1 MAIRCGVVVAGTI
14 VAALMVA
21 AGSTLAAEAKAG
33 KSVYDKRC
41 SGCHGSDGKGNPAM
55 VKAMGEKG
63 LNLTAKEVAGAQDDE
78 LLKVILEGKGKMPA
92 TKDLSKDEAK
102 QVLDYTRSLSK

>member
-1 MAIRCGVVVAGTI
+1 MIIKRGIILAGTG
-14 VAALMVA
+14 VAALMIA

-41 SGCHGSDGKGNPAM
+41 VSCHGADGKGSPAM

-63 LNLTAKEVAGAQDDE
+63 LNLTAKDVVGAKDE
-78 LLKVILEGKGKMPA
+78 ELIKVILEGKGKMPA
-92 TKDLSKDEAK
+92 TKGLSKDEAK
-102 QVLDYTRSLSK
+102 QVLQYTRSLGK